1 MINYT
6 KCSNI
11 TYIVV
16 RIEFNILILTIK
28 LNLLD
33 TEIRNSKLFDVNK
46 LKIGTPLNVRT
57 NNNIILDTYISAI
70 SDTGDNF
77 ISITCGNMRIKFIDK
92 LLKERNK

>member
-6 KCSNI
+6 KFSNI

-33 TEIRNSKLFDVNK
+33 TEIRNSKLFDG
-46 LKIGTPLNVRT
+46 LEWEGIGGSP
-57 NNNIILDTYISAI
+57 
-70 SDTGDNF
+70 
-77 ISITCGNMRIKFIDK
+77 
-92 LLKERNK
+92 